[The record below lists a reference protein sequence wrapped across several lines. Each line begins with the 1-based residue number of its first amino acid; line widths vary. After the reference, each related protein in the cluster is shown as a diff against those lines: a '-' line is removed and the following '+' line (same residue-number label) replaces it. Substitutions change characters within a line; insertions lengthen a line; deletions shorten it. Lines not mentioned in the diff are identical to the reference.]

1 MEKWIMTNQFNP
13 VTSEVIAQLTAILGE
28 ANVSTAVA
36 DIDLHAKDQSQH
48 HAVPAE
54 VVIWPLEAAQ
64 VAEVLKLANQQRIAV
79 TPWGVGTGLEG
90 NSIPLQRGILMSFER
105 MNKIIEVH
113 ADDFQVTVQPG
124 IGHKD
129 LNAQLAR
136 YGLFFP
142 PDPGANAT
150 VGGMLANN
158 AAGIRTV
165 KYGASK
171 DNVLK
176 MQVALA
182 DGRLINVGSRSVK
195 QSAGYDLLHLF
206 VGSEGTLG
214 VITEATLKLVPVPT
228 FMSAAIAAFPS
239 IQSAVETVVAVRG
252 SGLDPAALELIDAA
266 HTKMLRDAEG
276 IDLTDHPTLFMEF
289 HAAQESALA
298 AGLEMVKEIC
308 DEMGALSFRSTTDAA
323 ERKKLWHARH
333 HSYEIMV
340 RSHPNKTFFINDVAV
355 PISSYPELIAYVEQL
370 RAEKHVTCYMIG
382 HAGDGN
388 VHVEFPFS
396 GEAEYKL
403 AMECNGLIVMRAL
416 ELGGT
421 ATGEHGVGIGKAK
434 YMPAEHGAGLDV
446 MHAIKQTLDPN
457 GILNPGKIF
466 PESVSAHA

>member
-1 MEKWIMTNQFNP
+1 MITTTTFAP
-13 VTSEVIAQLTAILGE
+13 VTPAIIDQLDHILGS
-28 ANVSTAVA
+28 ANVSTAKA
-36 DIDLHAKDQSQH
+36 DVDLHAKDQSQH
-48 HAVPAE
+48 EAHPAE
-54 VVIWPLEAAQ
+54 VVVWPLTGQQTAD
-64 VAEVLKLANQQRIAV
+64 VLKLANENHIPV

-90 NSIPLQRGILMSFER
+90 NSIPLHGGILMSFER
-105 MNKIIEVH
+105 MNQIVEVH

-129 LNAQLAR
+129 LNEKLAR

-182 DGRLINVGSRSVK
+182 DGRLIHVGSRSVK
-195 QSAGYDLLHLF
+195 QSAGYDLLHLL

-214 VITEATLKLVPVPT
+214 VITEATLKLVPVPA
-228 FMSAAIAAFPS
+228 FMSAVLASFPS
-239 IQSAVETVVAVRG
+239 IATAVETVVAVRG
-252 SGLDPAALELIDAA
+252 SGLDPAALELIDGA
-266 HTKMLRDAEG
+266 HAKMLSSVDGVELG
-276 IDLTDHPTLFMEF
+276 DQPVVFMEF
-289 HAAQESALA
+289 HAAQESTLA
-298 AGLEMVKEIC
+298 AGLEIVQEIC
-308 DEMGALSFRSTTDAA
+308 EEMGALWFKSTTDTA
-323 ERKKLWHARH
+323 ERKRLWHARH

-340 RSHPNKTFFINDVAV
+340 RMHPAKQFFINDVAV
-355 PISSYPELIAYVEQL
+355 PISAYPALIAYVEQI
-370 RAEKHVTCYMIG
+370 RAEHGFTAYMIG

-388 VHVEFPFS
+388 IHVEFPFANN
-396 GEAEYKL
+396 AEYQQ
-403 AMECNGLIVMRAL
+403 AMAMNGLIVQKTL

-421 ATGEHGVGIGKAK
+421 CTGEHGVGIGKAK
-434 YMPAEHGAGLDV
+434 YLRAEHGEALDV
-446 MHAIKQTLDPN
+446 MRDIKHLFDPN

-466 PESVSAHA
+466 VEGGH

>member
-1 MEKWIMTNQFNP
+1 MSFHP
-13 VTSEVIAQLTAILGE
+13 VTENMLTQLRTIVGEESMSAAQ
-28 ANVSTAVA
+28 A
-36 DIDLHAKDQSQH
+36 DLDLHARDQSH
-48 HAVPAE
+48 HDAHYAE
-54 VVIWPLEAAQ
+54 VVVFPTTAQQ
-64 VAEVLKLANQQRIAV
+64 VADVLRLANEQRIPV

-90 NSIPLQRGILMSFER
+90 GSIPIHGGILLSLER
-105 MNKIIEVH
+105 MNKIVQIH

-129 LNAQLAR
+129 LNADLAR

-182 DGRLINVGSRSVK
+182 DGRLIQVGSRSIK
-195 QSAGYDLLHLF
+195 QSSGYDLLHLF

-214 VITEATLKLVPVPT
+214 IITEATLKLVPVPSH
-228 FMSAAIAAFPS
+228 MSAVVAAFPTVE
-239 IQSAVETVVAVRG
+239 SAIETVVAVRG
-252 SGLDPAALELIDAA
+252 SGLDPAALEFVDAA
-266 HTKMLRDAEG
+266 HAVMLSSSDG
-276 IDLTDHPTLFMEF
+276 IELTPNPTLFMEF
-289 HAAQESALA
+289 HAAHPST
-298 AGLEMVKEIC
+298 LEQGITTVREIC
-308 DEMGALSFRSTTDAA
+308 EEMGALSFRATTDNA

-340 RSHPNKTFFINDVAV
+340 RSHPDKQFYIMDVAV
-355 PISSYPELIAYVEQL
+355 PISAYPTLIAYVEQIK
-370 RAEKHVTCYMIG
+370 AERSITAYMIG

-388 VHVEFPFS
+388 IHVEFPYTA
-396 GEAEYKL
+396 GESETK
-403 AMECNGLIVMRAL
+403 AMQANHDIVLKAL
-416 ELGGT
+416 ELSGT
-421 ATGEHGVGIGKAK
+421 ATGEHGVGIGKSK
-434 YMPAEHGAGLDV
+434 YMPIEHGAGLDV
-446 MHAIKQTLDPN
+446 MRTIKQSLDPN

-466 PESVSAHA
+466 PKQ